1 MASKCA
7 ELVMLFLV
15 AATFFVASNA
25 SNRKLTNGTV
35 KWDSGFNFTAGWPW
49 NRPPF
54 NFTSGWRQN
63 IPQCSGKIIVGG
75 DQKWQFGFNYTDWAI
90 KTGPFYLNDT
100 LVFQYDPPSNHT
112 FPHSVYL
119 LPDYQ
124 SFINCDLTSATELA
138 TVTQGGA
145 NGYELVLKN
154 WKPYYLA
161 CGERNGFHCSV
172 GLMKFSVMPLIRYGY

>member
-63 IPQCSGKIIVGG
+63 IPQCSNKIIVGG

-100 LVFQYDPPSNHT
+100 LGTYSH
-112 FPHSVYL
+112 
-119 LPDYQ
+119 
-124 SFINCDLTSATELA
+124 I
-138 TVTQGGA
+138 
-145 NGYELVLKN
+145 
-154 WKPYYLA
+154 
-161 CGERNGFHCSV
+161 
-172 GLMKFSVMPLIRYGY
+172 